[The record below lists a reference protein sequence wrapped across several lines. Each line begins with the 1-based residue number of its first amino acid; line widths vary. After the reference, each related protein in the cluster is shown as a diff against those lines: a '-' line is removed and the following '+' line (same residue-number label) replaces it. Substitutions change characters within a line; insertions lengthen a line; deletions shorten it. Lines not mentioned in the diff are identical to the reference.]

1 MVFNLRTFSLSS
13 PSIEVGSTARFR
25 ELLRRF
31 SVYELRV
38 ATGNFSPNSMLGE
51 GAFGPVYRGC
61 LADGSIVAI
70 KRMRELS
77 EHSLKQFWT
86 EVEVAGI
93 APHPNLLSLVGFCD
107 TEQERLL
114 VYPFMVNKSL
124 NFHLGRR
131 VIHPIDWSIRMR
143 IALGV
148 ARGLAHL
155 HDQCHPSI
163 IHRDV
168 SCSNTLL
175 NEEFEPVLG
184 DLGLT
189 RIMHETDIVVGNVE
203 WSMDCRPVKW
213 SIDRRPVE
221 WSPRH
226 RRCISP
232 QRYHDT
238 YVNSAVRAHTGYVA
252 PEYLTTGKCTWRVD
266 VYAYGYILLELIT
279 GKQLSDNGIGGLHP
293 VDLMSELVEDNSL
306 ETIIDSKLQGSY
318 SKDEA
323 ECVLQLALLCVCMN
337 PAKRPKMSDVVSTL
351 ENSCHD
357 KRIPGEVD
365 SQLDFDWNLCETK
378 CSTPYYS
385 ILPSPSSS
393 ETA

>member
-1 MVFNLRTFSLSS
+1 
-13 PSIEVGSTARFR
+13 
-25 ELLRRF
+25 
-31 SVYELRV
+31 
-38 ATGNFSPNSMLGE
+38 MLAE

-77 EHSLKQFWT
+77 EDSMRQFWT
-86 EVEVAGI
+86 EVEVASI
-93 APHPNLLSLVGFCD
+93 APHPNLLSLLGFCD

-114 VYPFMVNKSL
+114 VYPFMFNKSL
-124 NFHLGRR
+124 NFHLGQR
-131 VIHPIDWSIRMR
+131 VIHPIDWSIRMK

-155 HDQCHPSI
+155 HYQCHPSV

-168 SCSNTLL
+168 SCSNILL

-184 DLGLT
+184 DFGLA
-189 RIMHETDIVVGNVE
+189 RIMHETDIVVGDVE
-203 WSMDCRPVKW
+203 WSIDCRPVKW
-213 SIDRRPVE
+213 SVHRRPIE

-226 RRCISP
+226 RPCISP

-238 YVNSAVRAHTGYVA
+238 YVNSAVRARTGYVA

-266 VYAYGYILLELIT
+266 VYAYGYMLLELIT
-279 GKQLSDNGIGGLHP
+279 GKQLSNKGIEDLHP
-293 VDLMSELVEDNSL
+293 ADLLREFVEDNSL
-306 ETIIDSKLQGSY
+306 ETIVDSKLQGSY

-337 PAKRPKMSDVVSTL
+337 PANRPEMSEVISTL

-357 KRIPGEVD
+357 KSITSEAD
-365 SQLDFDWNLCETK
+365 SQSDYDWNPCETNY
-378 CSTPYYS
+378 STPYYS

-393 ETA
+393 EIA

>member
-13 PSIEVGSTARFR
+13 TSIQVGPTARFR
-25 ELLRRF
+25 DLLRRF
-31 SVYELRV
+31 SVHELQV
-38 ATGNFSPNSMLGE
+38 ATRNFSPNSMLGE

-77 EHSLKQFWT
+77 EDSKKQFWT

-93 APHPNLLSLVGFCD
+93 APHPNLLSLLGFCITD
-107 TEQERLL
+107 QECLL
-114 VYPFMVNKSL
+114 VYPFMVNRSL
-124 NFHLGRR
+124 NFHLGQR
-131 VIHPIDWSIRMR
+131 VSNPIDWSIRMR

-168 SCSNTLL
+168 SCSNILL

-184 DLGLT
+184 DFGLA

-203 WSMDCRPVKW
+203 WSIDCRPVKW
-213 SIDRRPVE
+213 SVNSRPVE

-238 YVNSAVRAHTGYVA
+238 YVNSAVRVHTGYVA
-252 PEYLTTGKCTWRVD
+252 PEYLTTGKCTWRID
-266 VYAYGYILLELIT
+266 VYAYGYMLLELIT
-279 GKQLSDNGIGGLHP
+279 GKQLSDKGIAGLHP
-293 VDLMSELVEDNSL
+293 ADLISEFVEDNSL
-306 ETIIDSKLQGSY
+306 ETIVDPKLQGSY

-323 ECVLQLALLCVCMN
+323 ECVRQLALLCVCMN
-337 PAKRPKMSDVVSTL
+337 PAKRPKMSEVISTL

-357 KRIPGEVD
+357 TRSPSEAD
-365 SQLDFDWNLCETK
+365 SQSDYDCNL
-378 CSTPYYS
+378 
-385 ILPSPSSS
+385 
-393 ETA
+393 